1 MQIFRSL
8 LFVPAHRERMLASAA
23 RADAK
28 RAMADAIVIDLEDA
42 VPEGEKVAGRAL
54 AQTHIPR
61 LAEAGCAVFV
71 RINNVHSGMA
81 RDDVMAVIAPAL
93 SGVVLPKT
101 ESPQDLRDLDV
112 LLREA
117 EMAAGVRPG
126 DIATIPLFESAGAV
140 LRAEKIATGSDRIVA
155 LSFGAED
162 YTFDL
167 GIRRANNAAGLQ
179 HARATLVHVAAALR
193 VPAIDAPFS
202 DYGDAKG
209 LAAETAVARDLGMKG
224 KYAIHPDQVA
234 AINAAF
240 TPSKEEVAYARLVIE
255 AYERGLEEGLGAVN
269 LDGRMVDAPIAERAR
284 AVLALADAIAAKN
297 ATKTR
302 KRASR

>member
-1 MQIFRSL
+1 MPILRSL
-8 LFVPAHRERMLASAA
+8 LFVPAIRERMLAGAA
-23 RADAK
+23 RSG
-28 RAMADAIVIDLEDA
+28 ADAIVIDLEDA

-54 AQTHIPR
+54 AAAHIPR
-61 LAEAGCAVFV
+61 LAGAGCAVFV
-71 RINNVHSGMA
+71 RVNGIHSGMA
-81 RDDVMAVIAPAL
+81 RDDVMAVVSPGLA
-93 SGVVLPKT
+93 GVVLAKT

-117 EMAAGVRPG
+117 ELAAGVRPG
-126 DIATIPLFESAGAV
+126 DIATIPLIESAGAV
-140 LRAEKIATGSDRIVA
+140 LHAEKIATGSDRVAA

-179 HARATLVHVAAALR
+179 HARATLVHVAAALG
-193 VPAIDAPFS
+193 VPAIDAPYS
-202 DYGDAKG
+202 DYRDAKG

-234 AINAAF
+234 AINDAF
-240 TPSKEEVAYARLVIE
+240 TPSKDEVAYARLVID

-269 LDGRMVDAPIAERAR
+269 LDGRMVDAPIADRAR
-284 AVLALADAIAAKN
+284 AIIALAETIAAAAK
-297 ATKTR
+297 R
-302 KRASR
+302 KRAK